1 MQEFYNDFL
10 FYRLVNEKR
19 KNILQ
24 IDTQNCNSIT
34 IINTSLVG
42 FITVNDVT
50 LSPNE
55 IIKFVGK
62 ENEILLNQKIYIRWN
77 TVFFLPNNKVTI
89 IRKKYI
95 DYVTKLQS

>member
-77 TVFFLPNNKVTI
+77 VGLLINNSVTI
-89 IRKKYI
+89 IRKNYTNN
-95 DYVTKLQS
+95 VTKLQS